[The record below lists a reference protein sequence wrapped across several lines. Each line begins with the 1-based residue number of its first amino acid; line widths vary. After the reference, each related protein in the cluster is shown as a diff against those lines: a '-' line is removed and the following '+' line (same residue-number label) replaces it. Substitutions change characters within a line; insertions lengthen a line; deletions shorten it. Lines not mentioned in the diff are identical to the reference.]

1 MAVIA
6 HVSDTFEQNDE
17 ARTEIYLVKIKPGN
31 LSQARAE
38 LKSTTLE
45 ERTVLSSYKTESFT
59 KISLTHRVIS
69 SHPL

>member
-1 MAVIA
+1 MVVIV

-38 LKSTTLE
+38 LKSTTLAE
-45 ERTVLSSYKTESFT
+45 NCSVLLQDRIIY
-59 KISLTHRVIS
+59 
-69 SHPL
+69 

>member
-1 MAVIA
+1 MVVIV

-45 ERTVLSSYKTESFT
+45 ENCSVLLQDRIIY
-59 KISLTHRVIS
+59 
-69 SHPL
+69 

>member
-1 MAVIA
+1 MVVIA

-45 ERTVLSSYKTESFT
+45 ENGSVLLQDRIIY
-59 KISLTHRVIS
+59 
-69 SHPL
+69 

>member
-1 MAVIA
+1 MVVIV

-31 LSQARAE
+31 LSQARTE

-45 ERTVLSSYKTESFT
+45 ENCSVLLQDRIIY
-59 KISLTHRVIS
+59 
-69 SHPL
+69 